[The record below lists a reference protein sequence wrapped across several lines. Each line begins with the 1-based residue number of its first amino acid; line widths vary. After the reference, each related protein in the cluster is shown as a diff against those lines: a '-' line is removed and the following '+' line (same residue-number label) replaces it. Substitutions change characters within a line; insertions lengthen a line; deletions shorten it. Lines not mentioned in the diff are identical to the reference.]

1 MDDERMRILK
11 RIEAGEISAEEA
23 VRQLGALAQLPP
35 AQASAQQ
42 EPPVP
47 AKPEP
52 EPLPPEP
59 EPRPSAPPD
68 IPKGL
73 THFWVYPLWAGVA
86 VIVVGA
92 ILLYAVYGAHGSV
105 WLSLCG
111 WPIFA
116 SGVLITA
123 AAWWLRTARWIHVR
137 VSGKENITISL
148 PLPLKLTAWAFK
160 IAQPFVP
167 QLRNT
172 GVDEVIMG
180 LSETLGKDGQPI
192 YVDVNDEEEGEHV
205 QVYIG

>member
-11 RIEAGEISAEEA
+11 KIETGEISAEEA
-23 VRQLGALAQLPP
+23 VRRLGALAQLPP
-35 AQASAQQ
+35 AQVSATH
-42 EPPVP
+42 EPSAP
-47 AKPEP
+47 AEP

-59 EPRPSAPPD
+59 EPKPSALSD
-68 IPKGL
+68 VPKGL
-73 THFWVYPLWAGVA
+73 AHFWMYPLWAGVA

-92 ILLYAVYGAHGSV
+92 ILLYAVYGARGSV

-137 VSGKENITISL
+137 VTGKENVAISL
-148 PLPLKLTAWAFK
+148 PLPLKLTAWIFR

-167 QLRNT
+167 QLRDT